1 MAELK
6 KDFIARERQLKK
18 DHKARKKSKEEIGYL
33 RGEVDYFSELVTK
46 VNDSPSSIN

>member
-1 MAELK
+1 M
-6 KDFIARERQLKK
+6 RQLKK
-18 DHKARKKSKEEIGYL
+18 DYKAREKKSKEEIEYL